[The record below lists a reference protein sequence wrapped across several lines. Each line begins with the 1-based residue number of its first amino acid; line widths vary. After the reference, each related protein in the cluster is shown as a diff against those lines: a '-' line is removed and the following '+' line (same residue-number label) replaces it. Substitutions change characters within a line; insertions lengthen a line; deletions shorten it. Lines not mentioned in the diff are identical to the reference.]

1 MTTTNLSSGFAQ
13 FKLSEPKI
21 DSMLKDFEL
30 LVGRVDLRRPEQVAH
45 VIANYKNAPG
55 IYFWVMRFGE
65 HDDLYSIYIGKTKS
79 MSYRVK
85 NYFGAFQPHSPNDFK
100 LQIFF
105 SFLSDNVPGAALD
118 LLFSRRSEGEL
129 SEAEKEAIN
138 SYKPLL
144 NTRRQASAA
153 AHSSLRD
160 AFALYYRSAFESLL
174 SSQ

>member
-1 MTTTNLSSGFAQ
+1 MTTTTLPPGFAR
-13 FKLSEPKI
+13 FRLSESKI
-21 DSMLKDFEL
+21 DSLRKDFKL
-30 LVGRVDLRRPEQVAH
+30 LVPQVDLARPAQIKHVVAS
-45 VIANYKNAPG
+45 YKNVSG

-65 HDDLYSIYIGKTKS
+65 SDDLYSIYVGKTKS
-79 MSYRVK
+79 MSYRLQ

-105 SFLSDNVPGAALD
+105 AFLSEAVSGAALD
-118 LLFSRRSEGEL
+118 LLFCRRSEGDL
-129 SEAEKEAIN
+129 SQAEKEAID

-160 AFALYYRSAFESLL
+160 AFALYYRSAFENLL
-174 SSQ
+174 M